1 MLSIFGNK
9 TTTNCDNLSRRSFI
23 RIGTLGL
30 GTGLSLPDV
39 LRANA
44 QQQIDETKSIIM
56 VYLCGGPTQH
66 ETFDPKPNAPQE
78 IRGSYNPTSTKI
90 PGIQFCEL
98 IPKLSSMSDRFSIV
112 RTLTGMEN
120 RHESFQCYTGRP
132 GGRPQDGEPAG
143 GWPTFGSVASKIL
156 GSGGGGALPYVD
168 ASPKMGYGPYR
179 NKGLH
184 DNANKNSWP
193 GFTGMSHVPF
203 AAEGDIN
210 ADLILND
217 INLDRLNERRDL
229 LGSLGRIQ
237 EQVDVQGIDA
247 FQKQAFGILTSSRL
261 ADAMNLELEDE
272 KTRNRYGDVTTTDPS
287 FGAPPQSPQHL
298 LLARR
303 LVEAGVRCV
312 TVAFGAWDWHS
323 NREGTI
329 EYLSKRYLPPFD
341 HAISTLLND
350 LEERGLSERVQ
361 VVVWGEFGR
370 TPRIN
375 AKGGRDHW
383 ERTQSVLLAGG
394 NVKPGRVIGTTDKTG
409 GTPVDRP
416 VHVQEVF
423 ATMYQHLGIDVNS
436 TKIDDLNGR
445 PRYLV
450 DEDRQPIAELT

>member
-1 MLSIFGNK
+1 MLSIPGN
-9 TTTNCDNLSRRSFI
+9 TIVNHCDNLSRRSFI
-23 RIGTLGL
+23 RIGSLGL
-30 GTGLSLPDV
+30 GAGLSLPEI

-44 QQQIDETKSIIM
+44 RQQTDKTKSIIM

-66 ETFDPKPNAPQE
+66 ETFDPKPDSPQE
-78 IRGSYNPTSTKI
+78 IRGSYNPISTKI

-98 IPKLSSMSDRFSIV
+98 IPKLASMSDRFSIV

-120 RHESFQCYTGRP
+120 RHESFQCYSGRP

-156 GSGGGGALPYVD
+156 GPGGGGALPYVD

-210 ADLILND
+210 ADLVLND

-237 EQVDVQGIDA
+237 EQVNIQEIDA
-247 FQKQAFGILTSSRL
+247 FQQQAFGILTSSRL
-261 ADAMNLELEDE
+261 ADAMNLELEDK
-272 KTRNRYGDVTTTDPS
+272 KTRERYGNPTTTDPS

-341 HAISTLLND
+341 HSISTLLND

-394 NVKPGRVIGTTDKTG
+394 NVNPGRVIGTTDKTG